1 MKKIEK
7 AWMLYLSSIENISYL
22 YMIISIYKQLK
33 DTNTKYPIY
42 CGVTNK
48 INESTR
54 SILEKIG
61 LNLLDLDTSKI
72 DKASIV
78 KRNDKTAMCTHYK
91 EALTKLAILN
101 SNIEEK
107 FDKIVYIDSD
117 YLVYENMDE
126 LFDKPHMSAIEDE
139 APSCNKLSS
148 YHEGKSVFCSGL
160 FVWDFRN
167 NPGKGIEILES
178 LNKLNPRISWH
189 DQNILNF
196 HYQNWRLNPE
206 LHLSPMYGLMNG
218 KKEDDAYNGKVK
230 ARHMVGRIRKGW
242 PDFDPWKLNSSER
255 KNYRYQIEYFTK
267 INEIIKYY
275 NEKLN
280 LNLRTLN
287 LNNLPNNDYI
297 SDKVIIP
304 KAEAFTGLSEE
315 WWKEEY

>member
-78 KRNDKTAMCTHYK
+78 KSNDKNNMCVHYK
-91 EALTKLAILN
+91 DALTKLAILN

-117 YLVYENMDE
+117 YLIYENMDE
-126 LFDKPHMSAIEDE
+126 LFDKPHMSAIEDQ
-139 APSCNKLSS
+139 ALWSNKISS

-160 FVWDFRN
+160 FVWDFKN
-167 NPGKGIEILES
+167 NPGKGVEILGS
-178 LNKLNPRISWH
+178 LSKLNPKIAWH

-196 HYQNWRLNPE
+196 HYSDWRLKPE

-218 KKEDDAYNGKVK
+218 KKECDSYTGKVK
-230 ARHMVGRIRKGW
+230 ARHLVGRIRKGW
-242 PDFDPWKLNSSER
+242 PNFDPWKLNSSER
-255 KNYRYQIEYFTK
+255 KNYRYQTEFFTR

-275 NEKLN
+275 NENFN
-280 LNLRTLN
+280 LNLRTLT
-287 LNNLPNNDYI
+287 LKNLPEQHEI
-297 SDKVIIP
+297 IEKVIVP
-304 KAEAFTGLSEE
+304 KPEAFTGLPEK
-315 WWKEEY
+315 WWEEEY